1 MPLDWNACRC
11 LVTGGA
17 GFGGAHL
24 CQELVRRGAQVCVF
38 DRDVLPQSYFAVAGV
53 ERRVRFIL
61 GDVRDQVSI
70 RAVIEQ
76 HQIDT
81 IFHLAAQPL
90 VQVGNQHPWETLQV
104 NALGTYA
111 VLEAVRQAGGSLRV
125 VVASSGAYYGTT
137 TTDQPIGEEQAP
149 LAMTNIYAASKVAAD
164 VAVRAYAQVYGIQ
177 AAVCRFM
184 NTYGPGD
191 INFSRIVPQAV
202 RLLMDGR
209 AYDFGDRDDGTSRLD
224 FLHIRDMTQ
233 AYLAVAEQLERVG
246 GEAFN
251 FGTGRATSIRDLA
264 ILISQL
270 FDGKVREPVFRGPRK
285 QQPTIK
291 YLDTAKARRLLGW
304 SPTVG
309 LERGLE
315 ETITWYRD
323 HWKRLQDPP

>member
-1 MPLDWNACRC
+1 MTRTWNTCRC

-24 CQELVRRGAQVCVF
+24 CQELVRRGAQVYVF
-38 DRDVLPQSYFAVAGV
+38 DRDVLPHSYFAVAGV
-53 ERRVRFIL
+53 EDLVRFIL
-61 GDVRDQVSI
+61 GDVRDPASV
-70 RAVIEQ
+70 RAAIEQ
-76 HQIDT
+76 FQIDT

-90 VQVGNQHPWETLQV
+90 VQVSNQHPWETLEV
-104 NALGTYA
+104 NVVGTYA
-111 VLEAVRQAGGSLRV
+111 VLEAVRQAGGGSPRV
-125 VVASSGAYYGTT
+125 VVASSAAYYGTT

-149 LAMTNIYAASKVAAD
+149 LVISNIYAASKVAAD

-177 AAVCRFM
+177 AGVCRFM

-191 INFSRIVPQAV
+191 TNFSRLVPQAV
-202 RLLMDGR
+202 RKLICGG

-233 AYLAVAEQLERVG
+233 AYIAVAERLERVA

-264 ILISQL
+264 VLISRL
-270 FDGKVREPVFRGPRK
+270 FDGKAREPIFRGPRK
-285 QQPTIK
+285 QQPSIK
-291 YLDTAKARRLLGW
+291 YLDTAKARRLLDW
-304 SPTVG
+304 SPTLG
-309 LERGLE
+309 LEQGLE

-323 HWKRLQDPP
+323 HWEQLRD